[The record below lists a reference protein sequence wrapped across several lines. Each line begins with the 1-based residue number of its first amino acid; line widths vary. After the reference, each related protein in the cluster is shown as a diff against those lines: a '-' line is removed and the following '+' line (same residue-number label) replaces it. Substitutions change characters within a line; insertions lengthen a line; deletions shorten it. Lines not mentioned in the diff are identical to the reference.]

1 MVRIGIC
8 VVHFCI
14 VEQDGNGIT
23 AGGNAAYSVVE
34 TRSMETVGPVSD
46 RFGADAGGW
55 ASFLDDDH
63 LSGITLRQH
72 PNQQQ

>member
-1 MVRIGIC
+1 MVCIGIY

-14 VEQDGNGIT
+14 VEQDGNGFA

-34 TRSMETVGPVSD
+34 TRSMETVGPVSG
-46 RFGADAGGW
+46 RVGADASGW
-55 ASFLDDDH
+55 AGFLANDH
-63 LSGITLRQH
+63 LSGITLHQH